1 MTERERSDNLREKVL
16 QEIMQHLATKGE
28 MIDRILSQGS
38 PNALLLSTLDSENND
53 RYVEIKFIVKK
64 PEYEP
69 DEDLEYYQFQVKERA
84 IKKVKAAIN
93 KLPKKEQIL
102 AKANAD
108 ELVKQELGKY
118 SALKDKNKD

>member
-1 MTERERSDNLREKVL
+1 MTERERSDDLREKVL
-16 QEIMQHLATKGE
+16 QDIMQYLDTKGE
-28 MIDRILSQGS
+28 MVDRILSQGS

-108 ELVKQELGKY
+108 ELVKQELAKY
-118 SALKDKNKD
+118 SALKDKK

>member
-1 MTERERSDNLREKVL
+1 MTERNKSDNLREKVL
-16 QEIMQHLATKGE
+16 QGIMEQLNANGE
-28 MIDRILSQGS
+28 MVDRILSQGS
-38 PNALLLSTLDSENND
+38 PNALLLSTLDEENNE

-69 DEDLEYYQFQVKERA
+69 DEDLEYYKFQVKERA

-108 ELVKQELGKY
+108 ELVKIELKKY
-118 SALKDKNKD
+118 NM